1 MNNRD
6 REEATTAGNGGA
18 IFLNSL
24 PLVLQWLRG
33 LLEYNSSFKVHGTT
47 PNTLP
52 IIFIAYFNSPLC
64 Q

>member
-24 PLVLQWLRG
+24 PLVLQLLRG
-33 LLEYNSSFKVHGTT
+33 LLEYNSSFNHSSRDYSEYTSH
-47 PNTLP
+47 
-52 IIFIAYFNSPLC
+52 YFYYLF
-64 Q
+64 